1 MRSISN
7 LEEFR
12 KRTER
17 SRQIYNEAKEYIPYG
32 VNSNYRYID
41 PYPVYFKSGKGSKLY
56 DVDGNE
62 YIDFNM
68 AFGALTIGHSH
79 PKLINGIKERIESG
93 TIIGFEYEGSLE
105 LAKLITKIYNL
116 DMVRFSSTG
125 GEATQAAVRIA
136 RSYTSK
142 KKILKFE
149 GCYHG
154 SHDSLLVSVKPPA
167 GKGGYSKY
175 PLPVLSG
182 PGVVQSAADEI
193 IVAPFNDIEAVSK
206 IVEKNYN
213 DIAAIILEPVA
224 MNMGLVI
231 PKEGF
236 LETLRKL
243 SDEYNIV
250 LIFDEIKTGSKH
262 YGGASS
268 YFNVKPDLMTLG
280 KAIAGGFPLS
290 VVGGKKEIM
299 SVLGPGKT
307 PHAGTFN
314 SNPLSIDASL
324 ITLKDIFLERDI
336 RKAEEIS
343 KEIAKGYKDIIEDYK
358 IPMNVNQ
365 WSLSGSL
372 YFGIDSV
379 ENWRDF
385 LKTNVS
391 LWYEYLYG
399 MMNKGIIPAAP
410 GPDEQWTVSIVH
422 TLEEANKNMEAFK
435 EISESLKNVKSEEA
449 IVESI

>member
-1 MRSISN
+1 MRNISN
-7 LEEFR
+7 LDDFK

-17 SRQIYNEAKEYIPYG
+17 SKQIYSEAKEYVPYG

-41 PYPVYFKSGKGSKLY
+41 PYPIYFKSGKGSKLF

-68 AFGALTIGHSH
+68 AFGVLSIGHSH
-79 PKLINGIKERIESG
+79 PKLIRGLKERIESG
-93 TIIGFEYEGSLE
+93 TIVGFEYEGSLA
-105 LAKLITKIYNL
+105 LAKLVKKIYNL

-136 RSYTSK
+136 RSYTAK
-142 KKILKFE
+142 KKIIKFE

-154 SHDSLLVSVKPPA
+154 SHDSLLVSVKPPV
-167 GKGGYSKY
+167 GKGGYSKH

-182 PGVVQSAADEI
+182 PGVATSAADDV
-193 IVAPFNDIEAVSK
+193 IVAPFNDIEAVVN

-213 DIAAIILEPVA
+213 EIAGIILEPVP

-231 PKEGF
+231 PKKGF

-243 SDEYNIV
+243 SDQYNIV

-290 VVGGKKEIM
+290 VVGGKREIM

-307 PHAGTFN
+307 PHAGTFD
-314 SNPLSIDASL
+314 SNPLSVDASL
-324 ITLKDIFLERDI
+324 ITLKDIFLEREI
-336 RKAEEIS
+336 RKAEDMS
-343 KEIAKGYKDIIEDYK
+343 KEIAKGYKDIIKDYK

-372 YFGIDSV
+372 YFGIDYV

-399 MMNKGIIPAAP
+399 MMNRGIIPAAP
-410 GPDEQWTVSIVH
+410 GPDEQWTVSTVH
-422 TLEEANKNMEAFK
+422 TMEEADKNMEAFK
-435 EISESLKNVKSEEA
+435 EISESLKNVKSEIAIEEA
-449 IVESI
+449 V

>member
-7 LEEFR
+7 LDEFR

-62 YIDFNM
+62 YLDFNM

-167 GKGGYSKY
+167 GKGGYFKY

-182 PGVVQSAADEI
+182 PGVVQSAADDI

-343 KEIAKGYKDIIEDYK
+343 KEMAKGYKDIIEDYK

>member
-1 MRSISN
+1 
-7 LEEFR
+7 
-12 KRTER
+12 
-17 SRQIYNEAKEYIPYG
+17 
-32 VNSNYRYID
+32 
-41 PYPVYFKSGKGSKLY
+41 
-56 DVDGNE
+56 
-62 YIDFNM
+62 
-68 AFGALTIGHSH
+68 
-79 PKLINGIKERIESG
+79 
-93 TIIGFEYEGSLE
+93 
-105 LAKLITKIYNL
+105 
-116 DMVRFSSTG
+116 
-125 GEATQAAVRIA
+125 
-136 RSYTSK
+136 
-142 KKILKFE
+142 
-149 GCYHG
+149 
-154 SHDSLLVSVKPPA
+154 
-167 GKGGYSKY
+167 
-175 PLPVLSG
+175 
-182 PGVVQSAADEI
+182 
-193 IVAPFNDIEAVSK
+193 
-206 IVEKNYN
+206 
-213 DIAAIILEPVA
+213 
-224 MNMGLVI
+224 
-231 PKEGF
+231 
-236 LETLRKL
+236 
-243 SDEYNIV
+243 
-250 LIFDEIKTGSKH
+250 
-262 YGGASS
+262 
-268 YFNVKPDLMTLG
+268 MTLG

-372 YFGIDSV
+372 YFGIDSI

>member
-7 LEEFR
+7 LDEFK

-17 SRQIYNEAKEYIPYG
+17 SRQIYNEAKELIPYG

-56 DVDGNE
+56 DVDGIE

-167 GKGGYSKY
+167 GKGGYFKY

-422 TLEEANKNMEAFK
+422 TIEEANKNMEAFK

>member
-7 LEEFR
+7 LDEFK

-17 SRQIYNEAKEYIPYG
+17 SRQIYNESKELIPYG

-167 GKGGYSKY
+167 GKGGYFKY

-422 TLEEANKNMEAFK
+422 TIEEANKNMEAFK

>member
-7 LEEFR
+7 LDEFR

>member
-7 LEEFR
+7 LDEFR

-41 PYPVYFKSGKGSKLY
+41 PYPVYFKSGKGSKLF

-182 PGVVQSAADEI
+182 PGVVQSAADDI

>member
-7 LEEFR
+7 LDEFR

-167 GKGGYSKY
+167 GKGGYFKY

-372 YFGIDSV
+372 YFGIDSI

>member
-7 LEEFR
+7 LDEFK

-41 PYPVYFKSGKGSKLY
+41 PYPIYFKSGKGSKLF

-68 AFGALTIGHSH
+68 AFGVLSIGHSH
-79 PKLINGIKERIESG
+79 PKLLNGIKERIESG
-93 TIIGFEYEGSLE
+93 TIIGFEYEGSLA
-105 LAKLITKIYNL
+105 LAKLVTKIYNL

-125 GEATQAAVRIA
+125 GEVTQAAVRIA

-167 GKGGYSKY
+167 GKGGYFKH

-182 PGVVQSAADEI
+182 PGVVPSAAEDI
-193 IVAPFNDIEAVSK
+193 IAAPFNDIEAVVK

-213 DIAAIILEPVA
+213 EIAAIILEPVP

-231 PKEGF
+231 PKKGF

-268 YFNVKPDLMTLG
+268 YFKVKPDLMTLG

-422 TLEEANKNMEAFK
+422 TLQEASKNMEAFK

>member
-1 MRSISN
+1 MRRISN
-7 LEEFR
+7 LDEFK

-167 GKGGYSKY
+167 GKGGYFKY

>member
-7 LEEFR
+7 LDEFR

-182 PGVVQSAADEI
+182 PGVVQSAADDI

>member
-7 LEEFR
+7 LDEFR

-167 GKGGYSKY
+167 GKGGYFKY

-213 DIAAIILEPVA
+213 DIAAIILEPVP

-231 PKEGF
+231 PKKGF

-243 SDEYNIV
+243 ADEYNIL

-422 TLEEANKNMEAFK
+422 TVEEANKNMEAFK
-435 EISESLKNVKSEEA
+435 EISESLKNVRSEEA

>member
-7 LEEFR
+7 LDEFK

-167 GKGGYSKY
+167 GKGGYFKY

>member
-182 PGVVQSAADEI
+182 PGVVQSAADDI

>member
-7 LEEFR
+7 LDKFK

-41 PYPVYFKSGKGSKLY
+41 PYPVYFKSGKGSRLY

-125 GEATQAAVRIA
+125 GEATQVAVRIA

-167 GKGGYSKY
+167 GKGGYFKY